1 MLKNIIKSQKNL
13 KFDEG
18 SRIGTLFAKIYK
30 FEFNLNKNHLNLFFI
45 LSFYFF

>member
-18 SRIGTLFAKIYK
+18 SRIGTLVAT
-30 FEFNLNKNHLNLFFI
+30 FNIIEFI
-45 LSFYFF
+45 LKKQQIN